1 MRSWNTFSSLT
12 KTDRIQA
19 VTNDAS
25 VTDLFNM
32 KHPNSFNHLLLATVF
47 FLLQGAMGVV
57 MGENA
62 KPTAISHPTI
72 KYSETATEPVI
83 EYNLVHHMLA
93 EPDPEPLLRIYGNG
107 RVHVHYPAYMTRAGD
122 YHLQLNQP
130 ELQTLLRALATDG
143 IIEFDPATTRYQRR
157 QLGAQQR
164 AASGR
169 MLYISD
175 SSDTVIDIRLNEY
188 QKGPA
193 TARVLNLKKHF
204 VWPDLKQDARRFP
217 QLGGITNANNAAQR
231 LETLLHRNDLVKI
244 R

>member
-1 MRSWNTFSSLT
+1 MNHSNR
-12 KTDRIQA
+12 
-19 VTNDAS
+19 
-25 VTDLFNM
+25 
-32 KHPNSFNHLLLATVF
+32 FNHLLLTTVF
-47 FLLQGAMGVV
+47 FLLQGNVDFV

-62 KPTAISHPTI
+62 RPAAISPPTI
-72 KYSETATEPVI
+72 NYSETAAEPVI

-122 YHLQLNQP
+122 YELQLNQP
-130 ELQTLLRALATDG
+130 ELQALLHALATDG
-143 IIEFDPATTRYQRR
+143 IIDFDPAKTRSRR
-157 QLGAQQR
+157 QQLGAQQR
-164 AASGR
+164 AANGS

-188 QKGPA
+188 QKGPD
-193 TARVLNLKKHF
+193 TARVLNLKKRF

-217 QLGGITNANNAAQR
+217 QLGEITNANNAAQR
-231 LETLLHRNDLVKI
+231 LETLLHRDDLVKI